1 MKIQYQ
7 MCGSVA
13 PQSVV
18 ILSDDPT
25 LTVNNFSNIAPNT
38 TYYMSNERSFFLDH
52 EYVLNR

>member
-52 EYVLNR
+52 ESVLNR